1 MYGTVASKMLFPLP
15 ATYRYMSSSG
25 PLVSVIIP
33 VYNDPR
39 GIELT
44 LESVTGQTYPAD
56 NYEIFAVD
64 NNSSDDTQ
72 KIIQRYADRY
82 EKVSFLLED
91 KIQSPAA
98 ARNRGIEHANGS
110 ILTFID
116 TDMTVDA
123 TWLTSLVET
132 LEAGGHDYMGCAVET
147 YPPEGRET
155 IASKY
160 DSLFAFPME
169 DYLQNSK
176 FVGTGCLTVRKEV
189 FNTIGV
195 FDPHLFSA
203 EDKEFGR
210 RVYEAG
216 FNQHFEPAITMYH
229 PARSSSI
236 EQLKKSFRIGRG
248 RGQLRNRYSDRFEL
262 PSPFHFRDYLPLK
275 PGWFHS
281 RINRTNEFSTQK
293 FVALYL
299 LASTK
304 KIVNSAGSLYEYLR
318 DSASSLVH

>member
-1 MYGTVASKMLFPLP
+1 MPPSN
-15 ATYRYMSSSG
+15 
-25 PLVSVIIP
+25 PLVSVIVP

-44 LESVTGQTYPAD
+44 LESVTGQTYSAD
-56 NYEIFAVD
+56 DYEILVVD
-64 NNSSDDTQ
+64 NDSSDDTRG
-72 KIIQRYADRY
+72 IVRRYADRY
-82 EKVSFLLED
+82 ENVSLLIED
-91 KIQSPAA
+91 EIQSPAA
-98 ARNRGIEHANGS
+98 ARNRGIEHATGS
-110 ILTFID
+110 ILAFID

-147 YPPEGRET
+147 YPLEGRET
-155 IASKY
+155 TASRY

-189 FNTIGV
+189 FDTVGV

-216 FNQHFEPAITMYH
+216 FDQHFEPTITMYH
-229 PARSSSI
+229 PARTSTI
-236 EQLKKSFRIGRG
+236 EQVKKSFRIGRG
-248 RGQLRNRYSDRFEL
+248 KGQLRNRYPDRFEL
-262 PSPFHFRDYLPLK
+262 PSPFRSRDYLPLK

-281 RINRTNEFSTQK
+281 RITRTNESSIQE

-299 LASTK
+299 LASSK

-318 DSASSLVH
+318 DSASSLVR